1 MISRQEAARLL
12 DVSEQTVSNW
22 VEKGIIKGHL
32 IDKHLMIDRETI
44 EQYFDDIKE
53 LSHLGKK
60 IEEEKKHLQ
69 KEDDKLRSEMH
80 DLLEARELMET
91 APHGVYRWIVQY
103 ATMSANG
110 LFTDQQRTIYHRMLE
125 WGHAED
131 IAKDLGLSR
140 SRVVDTF
147 FKCLRKISKV
157 MALKETQDKWDKLEE
172 ENRRLNALTAAL
184 RQQLNECKAQMGS
197 KHNTSPLPDD
207 EHMMVLLNKP
217 FDDMKLTVRAA
228 NVLRGFDC
236 KTIGDVAS
244 LKKETLMNARFCGL
258 KTIEII
264 EKELATR
271 GLALGSDLQL
281 LLNK

>member
-22 VEKGIIKGHL
+22 VEKGLIKGHM
-32 IDKHLMIDRETI
+32 IDKHLMVDRETI
-44 EQYFDDIKE
+44 EQYFDGLKE
-53 LSHLGKK
+53 LTHLEQK
-60 IEEEKKHLQ
+60 IEEGKELLQ

-197 KHNTSPLPDD
+197 KQMPDD
-207 EHMMVLLNKP
+207 EQMMILLNTP
-217 FDDMKLTVRAA
+217 FNEMKLTVRAA
-228 NVLRGFDC
+228 NVLRSFDC
-236 KTIGDVAS
+236 KTIGDVAC
-244 LKKETLMNARFCGL
+244 LKKQDIMMARFCGL
-258 KTIEII
+258 KTIEVI
-264 EKELATR
+264 EKELAAR
-271 GLALGSDLQL
+271 GLTLGSNLQT